1 MNVNALRTRMKICK
15 VVIGI
20 SLALCVLLAFFLYRT
35 VADAFFYSPGWPT
48 VRGVV
53 VKSYVR
59 TVVSD
64 GAFPNYWPEVH
75 YVYSVDGI
83 EYKGDR
89 IFLLEDGRGHSWSK
103 EKVQKYQLGYRI
115 PVFYKPGNPQIAI
128 LEPGGTIK
136 GVVLSGAA
144 HFLIIGILLFLSSAL
159 LWDHQRVK
167 REIRRQETSV
177 K

>member
-1 MNVNALRTRMKICK
+1 MKICK
-15 VVIGI
+15 VVMGI

-75 YVYSVDGI
+75 YVYSVAGI

-89 IFLLEDGRGHSWSK
+89 IFRLEDGR
-103 EKVQKYQLGYRI
+103 
-115 PVFYKPGNPQIAI
+115 
-128 LEPGGTIK
+128 
-136 GVVLSGAA
+136 
-144 HFLIIGILLFLSSAL
+144 
-159 LWDHQRVK
+159 
-167 REIRRQETSV
+167 
-177 K
+177 